1 MDLVK
6 YSRDI
11 TSQYGEDG
19 IIEKIID
26 VIGGEISKYSV
37 EFGAWD
43 GKHLSNTWNLIH
55 NHHWSGCYIEGDAD
69 RYAQLNRLY
78 LSDDRITCIHA
89 MVADASDSKNCLSNL
104 LKNAGAPNRIG
115 LLSIDIDGN
124 DYAVWRD
131 FSGFDV
137 DIVCIE
143 FNPTLPPNL
152 EYVDEGGRAFM
163 GSSALSLTKLAQ
175 SKGYELVACTFS
187 NCIYVRREYFPLF
200 DIENNSVEKL
210 MPMNGV
216 TYLCRNFAG
225 EVVLSNKEIVAPMI
239 GLIVY
244 KSPRKWVKLILRRI
258 KSFRFL
264 NDSYPG

>member
-19 IIEKIID
+19 IIEKIIEI
-26 VIGGEISKYSV
+26 IGEKISKFSV

-55 NHHWSGCYIEGDAD
+55 SYDWSGCYIEGNYE
-69 RYAQLNRLY
+69 RYRELDKFY
-78 LSDDRITCIHA
+78 LSNDRVTCIHA

-104 LKNAGAPNRIG
+104 LINAGVPNKIG

-131 FSGFDV
+131 FSGFEV

-143 FNPTLPPNL
+143 FNPTLPSNL

-163 GSSALSLTKLAQ
+163 GSSALSLTKLAK

-187 NCIYVRREYFPLF
+187 NCIYVRSEYFPLF
-200 DIENNSVEKL
+200 GIEDNSVETL
-210 MPMNGV
+210 MPMSGI

-225 EVVLSNKEIVAPMI
+225 EVVFSNKQIVAPMI

-244 KSPRKWVKLILRRI
+244 KSPRKWLKLLLKGI

-264 NDSYPG
+264 KDHYPR

>member
-6 YSRDI
+6 YARDI

-19 IIEKIID
+19 IIEQIINI
-26 VIGGEISKYSV
+26 IGDKVSKYSV

-55 NHHWSGCYIEGDAD
+55 NRNWSGCYIEGNFQ
-69 RYAQLNRLY
+69 RFTQLKNSY
-78 LSDDRITCIHA
+78 LSSEQVTCIHA
-89 MVADASDSKNCLSNL
+89 MVGDSTDPKNSLSNL
-104 LKNAGAPNRIG
+104 LKIAGAPNKIG

-131 FSGFDV
+131 FTGFDV

-143 FNPTLPPNL
+143 FNPTLPPNM
-152 EYVDEGGRAFM
+152 EYIDEGGRAFM

-187 NCIYVRREYFPLF
+187 NCIYVKQEYFPLF
-200 DIENNSVEKL
+200 AIKDNSVEKL
-210 MPMNGV
+210 MPLDGV

-225 EVVLSNKEIVAPMI
+225 EVVFSNQKIVGPMI
-239 GLIVY
+239 GLIIY
-244 KSPRKWVKLILRRI
+244 RSPRKWVKLVIKRI
-258 KSFRFL
+258 KSFRFI
-264 NDSYPG
+264 NDSYPN

>member
-1 MDLVK
+1 MNLIK

-19 IIEKIID
+19 IIEKIIEI
-26 VIGGEISKYSV
+26 IGDKISKYSV

-55 NHHWSGCYIEGDAD
+55 NSDWSGCYIEGNYE
-69 RYAQLNRLY
+69 RYSQLNNSY
-78 LSDDRITCIHA
+78 LSNDRITCIHA
-89 MVADASDSKNCLSNL
+89 MVSDSTDSKNCLVNL
-104 LKNAGAPNRIG
+104 LKNAGAPTHIG

-131 FSGFDV
+131 FSGFEV

-152 EYVDEGGRAFM
+152 EYVDSGGRAFM

-187 NCIYVRREYFPLF
+187 NCIYVKSEYFPLF
-200 DIENNSVEKL
+200 NIKNNSVDKL
-210 MPMNGV
+210 MPMEGV

-225 EVVLSNKEIVAPMI
+225 EIVFTNKNIVMPMI
-239 GLIVY
+239 GFILY
-244 KSPRKWVKLILRRI
+244 KSPRKWVKLILKRI

-264 NDSYPG
+264 NDIYPR

>member
-1 MDLVK
+1 MDLVTH
-6 YSRDI
+6 SRNV

-19 IIEKIID
+19 IIEKIIG
-26 VIGGEISKYSV
+26 VIGEKISKYSV

-55 NHHWSGCYIEGDAD
+55 NHDWFGCYIEGNSE
-69 RYAQLNRLY
+69 RYNQLNEFY
-78 LSDDRITCIHA
+78 LSDDRVSCVHA
-89 MVADASDSKNCLSNL
+89 MVADATDSTNCLSNL
-104 LKNAGAPNRIG
+104 LKKVGAPNRIG

-131 FSGFDV
+131 FSGFEV

-152 EYVDEGGRAFM
+152 EYVDEGGKAFM
-163 GSSALSLTKLAQ
+163 GSSALSLTKLAK
-175 SKGYELVACTFS
+175 SKGYELIACTFS
-187 NCIYVRREYFPLF
+187 NCIYVRNEYFPLF
-200 DIENNSVEKL
+200 HIEDNSVERL
-210 MPMNGV
+210 MPMDGV
-216 TYLCRNFAG
+216 TYLFRNFAG
-225 EVVLSNKEIVAPMI
+225 EVVFSNKKVVTPMI
-239 GLIVY
+239 GLILY
-244 KSPRKWVKLILRRI
+244 KSPRKWIKLLLRKI